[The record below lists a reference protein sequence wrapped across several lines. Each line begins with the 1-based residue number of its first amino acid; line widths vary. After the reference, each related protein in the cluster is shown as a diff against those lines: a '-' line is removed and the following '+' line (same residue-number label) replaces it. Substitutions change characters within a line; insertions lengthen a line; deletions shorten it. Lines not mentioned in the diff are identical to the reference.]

1 MNVVLVGFMA
11 SGKSSVGKRVA
22 RRLGYSFLDTDHFIE
37 AELGCTIS
45 EIFAIQGEPYFRML
59 ETRLLQNLPRLENH
73 VIATGG
79 GIVTTP
85 GNMELLKRIGVVV
98 FLNAEREDIISR
110 LERDTRRPMVQ
121 GGDLRERVTT
131 LLDKRLPLYREA
143 DVIVN
148 TAGCSVN
155 QTASEVLRQ
164 VARRLPELPLHATSR
179 GARTRRGTRTDAA
192 APAESP

>member
-22 RRLGYSFLDTDHFIE
+22 RRLGYNFLDTDHFIE
-37 AELGCTIS
+37 AELGCSIS
-45 EIFAIQGEPYFRML
+45 EIFSIQGEPYFRKL

-85 GNMELLKRIGVVV
+85 GNMALLKHIGVVV
-98 FLNAEREDIISR
+98 FLNADIEDIISR

-121 GGDLRERVTT
+121 GGELRERVTT
-131 LLDKRLPLYREA
+131 LLDKRLDLYREA
-143 DVIVN
+143 DVMVN
-148 TAGCSVN
+148 TAGRSVN
-155 QTASEVLRQ
+155 QTAGEVLRM
-164 VARRLPELPLHATSR
+164 VAQQLPQDPRHTAA
-179 GARTRRGTRTDAA
+179 GGTRAETA
-192 APAESP
+192 APDSP